1 VPTPSGAQRVRA
13 EAATVP
19 ELSGD
24 TGPLALTGGVL
35 ASEIPSAGR
44 VVAPPVLVSAV
55 VVVRDGSTWLAECL
69 DSIAA
74 QTVRPAR
81 LVIVDVGSTDTSLA
95 IATAHRPVRQ
105 TVGDVT
111 VLEAAKGLSL
121 GAAVE
126 FGVAALPRVCDPAQE
141 WIWVVHDGAAART
154 STLEQLLGAVRRS
167 PSVGVAG
174 PKIVG
179 WDEPRR
185 LVELGIQITHS
196 GRPIASPARGEADQG
211 QHDGRTDVL
220 AVSTSGMLVRRDVFD
235 ELGGF
240 DPAFETYGAGLDF
253 GWRAQLAGHRV
264 IVVPSATYRDASLV
278 DLAQPGR
285 PRLGE
290 VDRRN
295 RRAARQAALAR
306 SSPLAAPFLA
316 LWMALSALVS
326 SVTLLVAKRPRQA
339 WRELGDLSALF
350 HPVATTRAR
359 WRGRSTK
366 RLSRSALATL
376 FVSPD
381 AAARITLDHIQD
393 AISPERVRRRE
404 AALTT
409 ETGPVGDTAESLDA
423 LPASLPRRIATHPGF
438 LAVVATVAA
447 TVLAWRDAIAAGA
460 LSASSTGL
468 AGAELRPVTTDAAGL
483 WHAFRDAWHGAGLGT
498 GTDSSP
504 YLAVLAGMTWVV
516 ERLPGTDASR
526 SPAGLTIAALLFAA
540 PALST
545 WAAYLASRVVTPARI
560 PRAVVA
566 LAWGTSA
573 TLTSALAEGRV
584 TAALAHLLLPF
595 VLAGFVLA
603 GRRDGT
609 YTAAFATALA
619 AAVVG
624 AFVPVLLALAALAA
638 LLLLILGRGGRRWR
652 GVVLLIV
659 PAALLGPWAAHF
671 AEDWRA
677 LLSGPGLIATGPAP
691 APWMSALGLA
701 DPMTGPWA
709 WLAAPV
715 LLLGV
720 AGYAV
725 RTHTRSESV
734 GLAAGALVAILG
746 LTGALAAT
754 RVVLGSAETSIG
766 VSEAAR
772 LWSGPL
778 VDLWIAG
785 LLAGVLWGGGAVLE
799 RLGRPFR
806 RWSFVAAAAIVAL
819 VVVPVFAGAVRWA
832 AEGGGGALTVGQAS
846 LPAVAVEQS
855 GPPTSNRLLL
865 LQPSGGVVDF
875 RLAGEE
881 PGELLRDLDR
891 AADVDGSALVA
902 AVAAVVGG
910 DAALDS
916 SELARLAVGFVQV
929 EASPDSD
936 LARRLDASEGLS
948 RLGTSAQGILWRVRP
963 LPAAP
968 RATGVTVP
976 SRVRLVDA
984 SDRVLAIAPTSGP
997 HAAVSHQLGPAA
1009 GDRRVVV
1016 AEPREWAAH
1025 AVVSLDGRVLTAV
1038 PGAAQPTYA
1047 VPRQGGHLT
1056 IDLAAA
1062 QPWWRLGQALLL
1074 AFVVFMALPFGNRR
1088 SRRRP

>member
-1 VPTPSGAQRVRA
+1 M
-13 EAATVP
+13 P
-19 ELSGD
+19 ELSGA
-24 TGPLALTGGVL
+24 TGAPTLVGGVL
-35 ASEIPSAGR
+35 ASEIPSNGR
-44 VVAPPVLVSAV
+44 VGAPPVLVSAV

-74 QTVRPAR
+74 QTVRPTR
-81 LVIVDVGSTDTSLA
+81 LVIVDVGSSDTSLA
-95 IATAHRPVRQ
+95 IATAHRTVRQ
-105 TVGDVT
+105 TVRDVS
-111 VLEAAKGLSL
+111 VHEAASDLSL

-126 FGVAALPRVCDPAQE
+126 LGVTALTRMGDPATE

-185 LVELGIQITHS
+185 LVEIGIQITRS
-196 GRPIASPARGEADQG
+196 GRRIAAPARGEADQG

-240 DPAFETYGAGLDF
+240 DPAFETYGAGLDL

-264 IVVPSATYRDASLV
+264 IVVPSATYRDASLM

-306 SSPLAAPFLA
+306 SSPMAAPFLA

-326 SVTLLVAKRPRQA
+326 AVTLLIAKRPRQA
-339 WRELGDLSALF
+339 WRELADVSALF

-359 WRGRSTK
+359 WRGRPTR
-366 RLSRSALATL
+366 RLSRTALATL
-376 FVSPD
+376 FVSPS

-393 AISPERVRRRE
+393 AITPERVRRRD

-409 ETGPVGDTAESLDA
+409 ETGPVADTSESLDV

-438 LAVVATVAA
+438 LAVAATVAA
-447 TVLAWRDAIAAGA
+447 TLLAWRDAIAAGA
-460 LSASSTGL
+460 LAPSSTGL
-468 AGAELRPVTTDAAGL
+468 AGAQLRPVTTDSAGL

-498 GTDSSP
+498 GADSSP
-504 YLAVLAGMTWVV
+504 YLAVLAGLTWVV
-516 ERLPGTDASR
+516 ERLPGTEASR
-526 SPAGLTIAALLFAA
+526 SPAGLTIAALLITA

-545 WAAYLASRVVTPARI
+545 WAAYLASRVVTPARV
-560 PRAVVA
+560 PRALVA

-573 TLTSALAEGRV
+573 TLASALAQGRL
-584 TAALAHLLLPF
+584 TAAVAHLLLPF

-603 GRRDGT
+603 ARRDGT

-619 AAVVG
+619 TAVVG
-624 AFVPVLLALAALAA
+624 AFVPVLLAVAALAA
-638 LLLLILGRGGRRWR
+638 LLLLILAPGGRRWR
-652 GVVLLIV
+652 ALVLLVV

-691 APWMSALGLA
+691 AAWMSALGLA
-701 DPMTGPWA
+701 DPISGPWA
-709 WLAAPV
+709 WLGVPV

-720 AGYAV
+720 AGYAA
-725 RTHTRSESV
+725 RSHARAESV

-746 LTGALAAT
+746 LAGALAAG
-754 RVVLGSAETSIG
+754 RVVLGSAETTIG

-772 LWSGPL
+772 LWAGPL
-778 VDLWIAG
+778 VDLWVAG
-785 LLAGVLWGGGAVLE
+785 LLAGVLWGGRAVLE

-806 RWSFVAAAAIVAL
+806 RWSFVVAAA
-819 VVVPVFAGAVRWA
+819 VVLLAVLPVVAGALRWA
-832 AEGGGGALTVGQAS
+832 VEGTGGALTVGQAS
-846 LPAVAVEQS
+846 LPAVAVEQA

-865 LQPSGGVVDF
+865 LQPSDGVVDF
-875 RLAGEE
+875 RLAGQE

-891 AADVDGSALVA
+891 DSDVDDSALVSV
-902 AVAAVVGG
+902 VAAVVGG

-929 EASPDSD
+929 EAAPESE

-948 RLGTSAQGILWRVRP
+948 RLGTSDQGTLWRVRP
-963 LPAAP
+963 LQAAP
-968 RATGVTVP
+968 GSTGATVP
-976 SRVRLVDA
+976 SRVRLVDDG
-984 SDRVLAIAPTSGP
+984 DRVLAIVPTVGP
-997 HAAVSHQLGPAA
+997 HAAVSHQLGPDD

-1016 AEPREWAAH
+1016 AEAAEWAAH
-1025 AVVSLDGRVLTAV
+1025 AVVSMDGRVLAPV
-1038 PGAAQPTYA
+1038 AGAAQPTYA

-1062 QPWWRLGQALLL
+1062 EPWWRLGQAVLL
-1074 AFVVFMALPFGNRR
+1074 AFVVFMAVPFGNRR
-1088 SRRRP
+1088 SRRRA